1 MIATWINRS
10 RIPDITIVSLEQI
23 EERLDVSAV
32 MS

>member
-10 RIPDITIVSLEQI
+10 RIPDIPIVSLEQI